1 MAPSKV
7 GGVPKWR
14 WVGKGF
20 NILARELLTEE
31 NMDRKGRKDKRGQ
44 TENIKNALEGEIM
57 LKIAKGNPGQAGRCW
72 TR

>member
-1 MAPSKV
+1 
-7 GGVPKWR
+7 
-14 WVGKGF
+14 
-20 NILARELLTEE
+20 
-31 NMDRKGRKDKRGQ
+31 MDRKGRKDKRKQ